1 MQQRVSSPVR
11 DTLKC
16 SLCVPITSDWVVR
29 RIEAGMRQL
38 EIENQLRD
46 VVSRIIVQV
55 ELATSQGRTDINL
68 ALEDAFIPI
77 LKSVYNLPHL
87 INLNRKQKNFPGI
100 DLGDD
105 HDRVAFQI
113 TSTTTLDK
121 VRFTVRQFMDR
132 AYYNTFDELFILML
146 ARKQASYSQAS
157 VNELLTD
164 QFAFNCKKHIID
176 LGDLLAQVSNL
187 RLAAQER
194 VLSEFRHILGEVD
207 AYISF
212 RSESIAAPTAITSN
226 LQQISLLEAVYVAE
240 LTIDDKAVIARAKAE
255 LAYKGKAR
263 SRKSVVR
270 MALLL
275 NGVDTDAWVCHNN
288 KLFSFHDIE
297 QCGLISVVD
306 EGSVERLEVSDLADS
321 PEVDNV
327 NILKQLLSAE
337 TRERL
342 KRHHVR
348 MHAQDGFF
356 FFGPAAEGQ
365 LERKET
371 WVGKMTAI
379 RRVYEVK
386 YQRKDP
392 SKVAHHQHLSFD
404 LTFTKLGGTWY
415 AQIVPS
421 WYYSYNGYARSN
433 WHEDLL
439 SRQKRLEHNLSV
451 RNAVRFVAYFLSNT
465 DKDEIKDHGL
475 RFLSLVEFDVRESD
489 ETEPV
494 DDGDVDIG
502 RVAGGA
508 AA

>member
-1 MQQRVSSPVR
+1 
-11 DTLKC
+11 
-16 SLCVPITSDWVVR
+16 
-29 RIEAGMRQL
+29 MRQL

-55 ELATSQGRTDINL
+55 ELATSQGRTDINV
-68 ALEDAFIPI
+68 AVEDAFIPI

-87 INLNRKQKNFPGI
+87 VNLNRKQKNFPGI

-105 HDRVAFQI
+105 HDRVAFQV

-121 VRFTVRQFMDR
+121 VKFTIRQFMGR

-146 ARKQASYSQAS
+146 VRKQSSYSQAS

-176 LGDLLAQVSNL
+176 LGDLLGQVSGL

-194 VLSEFRHILGEVD
+194 VLSEFQHILGEVD

-212 RSESIAAPTAITSN
+212 SSESIAAPTAITSN
-226 LQQISLLEAVYVAE
+226 LQQIRLPEAVYVAE
-240 LTIDDKAVIARAKAE
+240 LTIDDKAVIARAKAK
-255 LAYKGKAR
+255 LGYKGKAR
-263 SRKSVVR
+263 SRKSVVK

-275 NGVDTDAWVCHNN
+275 NGVETDAWVCHNN

-297 QCGLISVVD
+297 QCGLTSVVD
-306 EGSVERLEVSDLADS
+306 EGTVEQLEVSDLAES
-321 PEVDNV
+321 PEPDNV

-348 MHAQDGFF
+348 MHTKDGFF
-356 FFGPAAEGQ
+356 FFGPTAEGQ

-371 WVGKMTAI
+371 WIGKKTSI

-386 YQRKDP
+386 YQRKDR

-404 LTFTKLGGTWY
+404 LTFTKLGDIWY

-421 WYYSYNGYARSN
+421 WYYSYNGYLRSN
-433 WHEDLL
+433 WHDDLL
-439 SRQKRLEHNLSV
+439 AQQKRLEHNLSV
-451 RNAVRFVAYFLSNT
+451 RNMVRFVAYFLSGV
-465 DKDEIKDHGL
+465 DESEDEDFGL
-475 RFLSLVEFDVRESD
+475 RFLSLVEFDVREAD
-489 ETEPV
+489 ETEPA
-494 DDGDVDIG
+494 DDGDED
-502 RVAGGA
+502 VAHVAEGTA
-508 AA
+508 A